1 MAAVSETPSQLYA
14 GVNTEDLQAD
24 AESSLLYCGF
34 DFNKEIITHAE
45 GDFIYT
51 STGRRI
57 LDV

>member
-1 MAAVSETPSQLYA
+1 MADPSGQLYA
-14 GVNTEDLQAD
+14 EVDTEALQVD

-34 DFNKEIITHAE
+34 DFNEEIITHAK